1 MGKFSVQDGFSMGGK
16 VVVLWVGRIGRI
28 GREGAMVG
36 DGEGYYGWGGVDKE
50 WKGLSEDGVQASTM
64 LPSQPRVSWPISK
77 GTPLAG
83 GKVNMWSPLSPWLSH
98 SPPVGAHII
107 DCLPICSR
115 EGEIWGGEQKKGERQ
130 IIFLLLLRKLR
141 LCKIFQQMS
150 LPWNL
155 AHLEIH
161 IYKWKTIYS
170 NFSGTTLMLFS
181 NVMLSMHL
189 GYVFLWQGC
198 VWEQIEDKSLKLN
211 LPTDWWT
218 QRDWMASRKC
228 ENVPISTIKWLSAEK
243 QNLNNFPF
251 RIVDAFSLQS
261 TKFMEFRNQILQ
273 DSNAQILLF
282 AWKAQILRK
291 TFLSWGL
298 P

>member
-1 MGKFSVQDGFSMGGK
+1 MRWENRVI
-16 VVVLWVGRIGRI
+16 WVGWWGDMGRA
-28 GREGAMVG
+28 GGW
-36 DGEGYYGWGGVDKE
+36 YGWGGVDKE

-64 LPSQPRVSWPISK
+64 LPSQPRVSRPISK
-77 GTPLAG
+77 GTPLA
-83 GKVNMWSPLSPWLSH
+83 WTCDPLLATLLSP

-189 GYVFLWQGC
+189 GYVFLGQGC
-198 VWEQIEDKSLKLN
+198 VWEQIKDKSLKLN
-211 LPTDWWT
+211 LPTD
-218 QRDWMASRKC
+218 
-228 ENVPISTIKWLSAEK
+228 
-243 QNLNNFPF
+243 
-251 RIVDAFSLQS
+251 
-261 TKFMEFRNQILQ
+261 
-273 DSNAQILLF
+273 
-282 AWKAQILRK
+282 
-291 TFLSWGL
+291 
-298 P
+298 